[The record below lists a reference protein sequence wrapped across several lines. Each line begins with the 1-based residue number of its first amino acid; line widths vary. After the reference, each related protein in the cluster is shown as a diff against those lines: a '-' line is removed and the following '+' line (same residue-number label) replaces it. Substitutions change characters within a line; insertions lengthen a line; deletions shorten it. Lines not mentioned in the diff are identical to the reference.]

1 MNEQRPLPPLEELHT
16 QVSKDALGN
25 NERLG
30 AVVTAAATAAE
41 AFVSVAAPVRQQRE
55 DTDATEPV
63 VEHRTSLNVPT
74 KLMKGALASG
84 PVTGVMTAETTAF
97 LTFDRFHITRT
108 RFVLSAVWNELVR
121 VVIVE
126 KSSVLASGP
135 AKRALRSGSTCVP
148 RSDRQSVNHRTR
160 MSSEPRAEKS
170 PVSRFYPYQPSSD
183 TLRMYEAHASAS
195 MEEHRWSVPDM
206 GRASDVAIPRDSG
219 AERGSPITCPA
230 DVTARGER
238 YEVIDDG
245 NSTLP
250 SETGVNAG
258 WGPPVSAIALPN
270 SYMPADNSTGDLTAD
285 AWYSMPWATEPYSWE
300 TLPASF
306 WGWTWPLTGSETD
319 GSLHP
324 SIPASQ
330 AAGWPFGGEAEQ
342 PQYPSRSG
350 VMPFPGDY
358 SRELYL
364 PGPYFNAPD
373 PIPSSN
379 ALGLSSILEIAP
391 PSFPRF
397 PHVQHVEEASLA
409 LPTKSPMLFPPWTPL
424 ASVSAA
430 LSKTDF
436 HRHSLHQQP
445 SAHALG
451 TEVSPFDNVGA
462 NRQESSCNVT
472 VPEDQIEHHHS
483 T

>member
-63 VEHRTSLNVPT
+63 VEHRT
-74 KLMKGALASG
+74 ALASG

-270 SYMPADNSTGDLTAD
+270 SYMPADNSTGDPTAD

-306 WGWTWPLTGSETD
+306 W
-319 GSLHP
+319 
-324 SIPASQ
+324 
-330 AAGWPFGGEAEQ
+330 GWPFGGEAEQ

-451 TEVSPFDNVGA
+451 IEVSPFDNVGA